1 MKIVVAIDSSESSEI
16 VVNEVALRPW
26 PQGTEV
32 CVLTV
37 LDLFSFPTG
46 FSGIGPL
53 VDVDLPAAEALV
65 SKAVEH
71 FASRGLEAST
81 AVTEGYPQ
89 SSIVEYAEQGNADFI
104 IVGSHG
110 HSGITRFLLGSVA
123 QDVVRRARCSVEI
136 VRAAKGKSQK
146 EGMRILLATDGSDS
160 SIAAARSIAARPW
173 PEGSEVKVICAVQT
187 SAPVVEPGQVATE
200 ADQIRE
206 NMVKRS
212 EEDVTVS
219 EKIIADAGLSV
230 VGAVLTG
237 RPKETILDEAQQ
249 WGADLIV
256 VGSHGRRGITRLF
269 MGSVSE
275 AVARHA
281 HCSVDVIRQQPQLS

>member
-1 MKIVVAIDSSESSEI
+1 MKIVVAIDSSGSSEV

-32 CVLTV
+32 RVLTV

-65 SKAVEH
+65 TRAAER
-71 FASRGLEAST
+71 FASCGLEAAT

-89 SSIVEYAEQGNADFI
+89 SSIVEYAEQWDADFI

-136 VRAAKGKSQK
+136 VRATGRK
-146 EGMRILLATDGSDS
+146 ERSGMKILMATDGSES
-160 SIAAARSIAARPW
+160 STAAARSIAARPW
-173 PEGSEVKVICAVQT
+173 PEGSKVRVICALQMA
-187 SAPVVEPGQVATE
+187 APVAEPGHAGAE

-206 NMVKRS
+206 NVVKRS
-212 EEDVTVS
+212 EEDVAAS
-219 EKIIADAGLSV
+219 EKIISDAGLPTA
-230 VGAVLTG
+230 GAVLTG
-237 RPKETILDEAQQ
+237 SPKECILDEAMQ

-256 VGSHGRRGITRLF
+256 VGSHGRRGILRIF

-281 HCSVDVIRQQPQLS
+281 HCSVDVIRQRPQPS

>member
-1 MKIVVAIDSSESSEI
+1 MKIVVAIDSSESSEV

-26 PQGTEV
+26 PQDTEV
-32 CVLTV
+32 SVLTV

-65 SKAVEH
+65 KGAAER
-71 FASRGLEAST
+71 FASRGLEVAT
-81 AVTEGYPQ
+81 AITEGYPQ
-89 SSIVEYAEQGNADFI
+89 SSIVEYAEQWDADFV
-104 IVGSHG
+104 IVGSQG
-110 HSGITRFLLGSVA
+110 HSGLTRFLLGSVA
-123 QDVVRRARCSVEI
+123 QDVVRRARCSVGI
-136 VRAAKGKSQK
+136 VRATGRA
-146 EGMRILLATDGSDS
+146 ERDGMKILMATDGSES

-173 PEGSEVKVICAVQT
+173 PDGSEVRVICAVQMA
-187 SAPVVEPGQVATE
+187 APEVEPGETVTE

-206 NMVKRS
+206 SVVKRS
-212 EEDVTVS
+212 EEDVAAS
-219 EKIIADAGLSV
+219 EKIITDAGLKV

-237 RPKETILDEAQQ
+237 SPKATILDEAQQ

-256 VGSHGRRGITRLF
+256 VGSHGRRGILRIF

-281 HCSVDVIRQQPQLS
+281 HCSVDVIRQHP